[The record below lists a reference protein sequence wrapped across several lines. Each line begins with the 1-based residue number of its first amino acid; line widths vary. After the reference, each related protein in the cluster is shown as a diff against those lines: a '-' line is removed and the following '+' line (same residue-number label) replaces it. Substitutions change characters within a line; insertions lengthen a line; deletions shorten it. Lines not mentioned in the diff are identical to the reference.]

1 MPYLSQMG
9 WHYILTFTCKVLP
22 EYIPFIQNKYL
33 QNLYDTDRDFHYR
46 YRPSYS
52 YYEVEEAE
60 KLREEDR
67 LSRQKAEEEREKTY
81 EQLPKNFRDL
91 IDIWTH
97 LDIGLHFYEYDIKGD
112 EFTCKISKKVAWHK
126 GDLKDDYLGFMKDII
141 VPISSEISFCE
152 IESDDYGDMKWYYTD
167 SQLRNVRF
175 NLQDKIR
182 GVHHI
187 YSEDGS
193 EIYETR
199 VFYKHSIKKINFLDL
214 DREYGIK

>member
-1 MPYLSQMG
+1 MG

-52 YYEVEEAE
+52 YFVEEEAE
-60 KLREEDR
+60 RLREEDR
-67 LSRQKAEEEREKTY
+67 HRRYKEEEERQKAY
-81 EQLPKNFRDL
+81 ELLSKNFRDL
-91 IDIWTH
+91 IDIWTR
-97 LDIGLHFYEYDIKGD
+97 LNIGLHFYEYDIKGD
-112 EFTCKISKKVAWHK
+112 EFTCKISKKVTWHK
-126 GDLKDDYLGFMKDII
+126 GDLKDDYLEFMKDII

-167 SQLRNVRF
+167 SQLRNIRF

-182 GVHHI
+182 GVQHI
-187 YSEDGS
+187 YSEDGL

-214 DREYGIK
+214 DREYGIKH